1 MSCWHLPS
9 FHMSVVRNGLV
20 RFYGEAKATKL
31 AKSFA
36 KMNTNSML
44 NRYGDRLKTIT
55 VDLNC
60 KYEPND
66 KALLNMLQCINYQN
80 DCASGCEKIQKNLE
94 DAINAVALKV
104 PDETLDTST
113 PWCLDSESDAKN
125 RFSHCITRK
134 EAHVAQA

>member
-1 MSCWHLPS
+1 
-9 FHMSVVRNGLV
+9 MSVVRNGLV

-36 KMNTNSML
+36 RMNTNSML
-44 NRYGDRLKTIT
+44 NRYDYDDGVLKTVKI
-55 VDLNC
+55 DPKC

-66 KALLNMLQCINYQN
+66 KALLKMLQCIDYQN

-134 EAHVAQA
+134 EVHVNQEA